1 MGLPVN
7 NDDGTW
13 TFTPAEDYNGDVNLT
28 YVITDGEGGYAL
40 ASTSFTLAAVNDA
53 PERTAGDVVTLAV
66 LEDSGT
72 SSLGLS
78 ALSTHRVA
86 ATTNLAQTLEL
97 QHHLIARQRHRCD
110 ELS

>member
-1 MGLPVN
+1 M
-7 NDDGTW
+7 
-13 TFTPAEDYNGDVNLT
+13 
-28 YVITDGEGGYAL
+28 ITDGEGGYAL

-78 ALSTHRVA
+78 GLEYAPGGG
-86 ATTNLAQTLEL
+86 NDELAQTLSYTITSL
-97 QHHLIARQRHRCD
+97 PDNAIGA
-110 ELS
+110 SN